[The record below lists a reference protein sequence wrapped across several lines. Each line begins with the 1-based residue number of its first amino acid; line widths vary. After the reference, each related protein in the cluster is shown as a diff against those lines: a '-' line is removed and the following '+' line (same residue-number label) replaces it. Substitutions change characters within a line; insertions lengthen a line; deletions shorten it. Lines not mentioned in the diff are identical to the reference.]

1 MYKDYALVLEGG
13 GMRGTYTAGVLDYLM
28 EKGIDFGSVYGVSA
42 GALNGANFKAK
53 QIGRGLRTFTNYL
66 KDERYAG
73 VHHLLKTGDWF
84 NVDFSYNMI
93 PNQLDP
99 ADYDAF
105 AASETKLYSVVS
117 NVDSGKAEYLQL
129 TDLRRKQDMD
139 GLRASASLPILSN
152 IVAVNGRKYL
162 DGGVCDS
169 IPLEKSIADG
179 HRKNL
184 VILTQHRGFVKKQ
197 SANRYPSRVMYH
209 KYPNFVKAMNERHNM
224 YNRQL
229 NHLYMQEKLGR
240 AFIIQPKRKVEISR
254 LEKNAA
260 KLIEL
265 YHMGKEDAKANYSAL
280 VEYLEE

>member
-1 MYKDYALVLEGG
+1 MYESYALILEGG

-42 GALNGANFKAK
+42 GALNGANFKSK
-53 QIGRGLRTFTNYL
+53 QTGRGLRTFTNYQ

-73 VHHLLKTGDWF
+73 PQHLLKTGDWF
-84 NVDFSYNMI
+84 NVDFSYNTI
-93 PNQLDP
+93 PNELDP
-99 ADYDAF
+99 ADYDTF
-105 AASETKLYSVVS
+105 AASQINLYSVVS
-117 NVDSGKAEYLQL
+117 NVETGKAEYLL
-129 TDLRRKQDMD
+129 LKDLRIKEDMD

-152 IVAVNGRKYL
+152 MVEINGKKYL
-162 DGGVCDS
+162 DGGCCDS

-179 HRKNL
+179 HKKNL
-184 VILTQHRGFVKKQ
+184 VILTQHRGFVKKR

-209 KYPNFVKAMNERHNM
+209 KYPNFVKAMDDRHNM

-229 NHLYMQEKLGR
+229 EYLYKQEKLGG
-240 AFIIQPKRKVEISR
+240 AFIIQPKNKVEISR

-265 YHMGKEDAKANYSAL
+265 YHLGKEDAKASYSAL
-280 VEYLEE
+280 LEYLEK

>member
-1 MYKDYALVLEGG
+1 MYESYALILEGG

-42 GALNGANFKAK
+42 GALNGANFKSK
-53 QIGRGLRTFTNYL
+53 QTGRGLRTFTNYQ

-73 VHHLLKTGDWF
+73 PQHLLKTGDWF
-84 NVDFSYNMI
+84 NVDFSYNTI
-93 PNQLDP
+93 PNELDP
-99 ADYDAF
+99 ADYDTF
-105 AASETKLYSVVS
+105 AASQINLYSVVS
-117 NVDSGKAEYLQL
+117 NVETGKAEYLL
-129 TDLRRKQDMD
+129 LKDLRIKEDMD

-152 IVAVNGRKYL
+152 MVEINGKKYL
-162 DGGVCDS
+162 DGGCCDS

-179 HRKNL
+179 HKKNL
-184 VILTQHRGFVKKQ
+184 VILTQHRGFVKKR

-209 KYPNFVKAMNERHNM
+209 KYPNFVKAMDDRHNM

-229 NHLYMQEKLGR
+229 EYLYKQEKLGG
-240 AFIIQPKRKVEISR
+240 AFIIQPKHKVEISR

-265 YHMGKEDAKANYSAL
+265 YHLGKEDAKASYSAL
-280 VEYLEE
+280 LEYLEK